1 MAVNTAAHQRWSNVA
16 AIASA
21 NSSNGTSTRKDST
34 MTRQSQR
41 KPGRPQTLGKDA
53 VYLTVKLRGDQFKAI
68 NRLAGSRGRLL
79 AAV

>member
-1 MAVNTAAHQRWSNVA
+1 
-16 AIASA
+16 
-21 NSSNGTSTRKDST
+21 